1 MIRCSFFMDEQTFDL
16 IMHVPMKN
24 KKKAKGLI
32 NQTFGSTTIEDDI
45 YLSLGSILIITI
57 IIIISL

>member
-1 MIRCSFFMDEQTFDL
+1 MDEQMVDF
-16 IMHVPMKN
+16 IMHLSRKN
-24 KKKAKGLI
+24 KKKDKGLI

>member
-1 MIRCSFFMDEQTFDL
+1 MDEQTFDL